1 LEKIAQTTV
10 RTEVGALM
18 QTERQLDFALTEK
31 NHFFRIQAIENGAPV
46 ERLTRDGAFY
56 LTEDPDNVE
65 TLALVTST
73 GDFVLNQAGNRINLP
88 RNFQSINF
96 SGEGQLLV
104 TINNGTVQNVGQL
117 GLTNVLKPQLLNAV
131 GNNMYRFPDLQ
142 ALGLGLLDV
151 QENVASNGQIVSQG
165 FLEGS
170 NVDLS
175 KEMTE
180 LIEAQRHY
188 QFNARSISMADEMSG
203 LVNGLRR

>member
-1 LEKIAQTTV
+1 MKIAQTAV

-18 QTERQLDFALTEK
+18 QTELQLDFALTEK

-56 LTEDPDNVE
+56 LTEYPDNVE

-104 TINNGTVQNVGQL
+104 TINDGTVQNVGQL

-131 GNNMYRFPDLQ
+131 GSNMYRFPDLQ
-142 ALGLGLLDV
+142 ALDWD
-151 QENVASNGQIVSQG
+151 
-165 FLEGS
+165 F
-170 NVDLS
+170 
-175 KEMTE
+175 
-180 LIEAQRHY
+180 
-188 QFNARSISMADEMSG
+188 
-203 LVNGLRR
+203 